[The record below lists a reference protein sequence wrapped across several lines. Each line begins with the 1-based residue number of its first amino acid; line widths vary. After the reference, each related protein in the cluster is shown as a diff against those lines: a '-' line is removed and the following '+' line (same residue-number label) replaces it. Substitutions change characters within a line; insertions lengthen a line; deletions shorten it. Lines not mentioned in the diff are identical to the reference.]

1 MEIKKVIKDIP
12 NFNWIAAKLKPFLGP
27 VILIITI
34 DSLTS
39 LASVAIAIVSK
50 NIIDYATKNSLGIA
64 AQYAAMFAGIILFRM
79 LASAFLSI
87 YSTNV
92 QERFSNSLRQ
102 GIFSKLINMEWL
114 QVSKYH
120 SGDLLTRLTSDIGTV
135 SGGSISIMSQIISL
149 GVQLTAA
156 FIALMYYDPRLAFFA
171 FALAPVTV
179 VFSRFY
185 GKRIKK
191 YHLKMQETESKYRSH
206 IQENLQ
212 NLLVLKT
219 FNMEENSIDKVKEL
233 QEERLHWVT
242 ERSKTGAA
250 ANTILSLGYWTGYFL
265 AFGWGAIKLA
275 NKTATFG
282 IMTAFLQLVNQIQS
296 PFIALTRTLPQII
309 ASLAS
314 AGRLIELE
322 NLNTEI
328 KGVEVEVP
336 ASAGIRFKRVC
347 FDYNDD
353 TGNDNDNG
361 NGDSENGGEGMLLD
375 NISMDVFPGDIIALV
390 GTSGEGKTTI
400 IRLLLALLKPTE
412 GEILCFDPND
422 NEYKI
427 SSATRKWFTYVP
439 QGNTLFSGTIEE
451 SLKSGAAEASTEE
464 MEEALRAAC
473 AMDFV
478 EKLPDGIKTQ
488 IGEKAYGLSEGQAQR
503 IAIARALLRKA
514 PIIILDEATSALDI
528 SLEERIIQE
537 LRNLKPVRTC
547 IMITHRR
554 TSLGICNRVY
564 KLKEGK
570 LIIEQGGYK

>member
-12 NFNWIAAKLKPFLGP
+12 NFKWITVKLKPFLGS
-27 VILIITI
+27 VILIIII

-50 NIIDYATKNSLGIA
+50 NIIDYATENSLGIA

-79 LASAFLSI
+79 LTSAFLSV

-102 GIFSKLINMEWL
+102 SIFSKLINMEWL

-156 FIALMYYDPRLAFFA
+156 FIALMYYDLRLAVFA

-219 FNMEENSIDKVKEL
+219 FNMEEHSMDKVREL
-233 QEERLHWVT
+233 QDERLHWVT

-250 ANTILSLGYWTGYFL
+250 ANTLLSLGYWTGYFL

-282 IMTAFLQLVNQIQS
+282 TMTAFLQLVNQIQS
-296 PFIALTRTLPQII
+296 PFIGLTRTLPQII

-322 NLNTEI
+322 NLNAEE

-336 ASAGIRFKRVC
+336 DSAGIRFKTAC

-361 NGDSENGGEGMLLD
+361 NSDSENGSKGILLD

-412 GEILCFDPND
+412 GEILCFDPKN

-451 SLKSGAAEASTEE
+451 NLKSGAAEASTEE